1 MKIKL
6 CVLFGGKSVEH
17 EVSVI
22 SALQAVASLDAGK
35 YDIIPVYITKNNEF
49 YTSFECSCIEE
60 YKNIP
65 ALLKKST
72 RCVLMNIDGKVKL
85 MRFPFKK
92 FGSNVISDIDV
103 AFPIVHGTNVED
115 GTLQGYLKT
124 LGLPFVG
131 CDVTSSAV
139 GMDKYVMKTVLKD
152 NNVPVLDCLRF
163 NASEFSEPER
173 LIKMCAARIGYPVIV
188 KPVNLGSSVG
198 ISVAHND
205 DELRTSLD
213 DGFKFAPQVL
223 CEKAITNLKEI
234 NCSVVG
240 DVDFA
245 EASECEQP
253 AKHDEILSYADKYQ
267 SGGGSKKTGGA
278 KTGGSKGG
286 MASLARKIPAD
297 ITPERR
303 EEIRSL
309 AVKAFKCLGC
319 NGVSRIDFM
328 IDEDTDTVY
337 LNEINTIPGS
347 LSFYLWEPIGVPY
360 TKLLDRMIEL
370 ALKRKR
376 VEDSIV
382 FSFDTNILDVDRSF
396 GGGSKG
402 GKLGGKMGGK
412 V

>member
-22 SALQAVASLDAGK
+22 SALQAIASMNAEK
-35 YDIIPVYITKNNEF
+35 YDIIPVYITKENEF

-72 RCVLMNIDGKVKL
+72 RCVLMNMDGKVQL
-85 MRFPFKK
+85 LRYPFKK

-152 NNVPVLDCLRF
+152 NDVPVLDCLRF
-163 NASEFSEPER
+163 ISADYAEPSKV
-173 LIKMCAARIGYPVIV
+173 IKACEEKIGYPVIV

-198 ISVAHND
+198 ISVAHD
-205 DELRTSLD
+205 AEGLSDSLD
-213 DGFKFAPQVL
+213 SAFKFASCVL
-223 CEKAITNLKEI
+223 VEKAITNLKEV
-234 NCSVVG
+234 NCSVLG
-240 DVDFA
+240 DVEFA
-245 EASECEQP
+245 EASECESP
-253 AKHDEILSYADKYQ
+253 AKADEILSYEDKYM
-267 SGGGSKKTGGA
+267 SGGGGKKGG
-278 KTGGSKGG
+278 KTGGSKG

-297 ITPERR
+297 ISPERR

-309 AVKAFKCLGC
+309 AVKAFKVLGC

-328 IDEDTDTVY
+328 IDGDEDKVY

-360 TKLLDRMIEL
+360 TKLLDRMIDL
-370 ALKRKR
+370 AFKRKR
-376 VEDSIV
+376 EEEAIT
-382 FSFDTNILDVDRSF
+382 FSFDSNILNVDRSF
-396 GGGSKG
+396 SGGSKG
-402 GKLGGKMGGK
+402 GKLGGKTGGK
-412 V
+412 F

>member
-1 MKIKL
+1 MKIRL

-22 SALQAVASLDAGK
+22 SALQAVASLDQQK

-65 ALLKKST
+65 ALIKKSE
-72 RCVLMNIDGKVKL
+72 RCTLLNKDGKVYL
-85 MRFPFKK
+85 MRTAGKGK
-92 FGSNVISDIDV
+92 SAVISEIDV

-131 CDVTSSAV
+131 CDVTASAV

-152 NNVPVLDCLRF
+152 NGIPVLDCVRF
-163 NASEFSEPER
+163 YLSDFADPEAI
-173 LIKMCAARIGYPVIV
+173 IKKCEERIGYPVIV

-198 ISVAHND
+198 ISVAHNAE
-205 DELRTSLD
+205 ELRVSVED
-213 DGFKFAPQVL
+213 AFKFATVIL
-223 CEKAITNLKEI
+223 CEHAITKLKEV
-234 NCSVVG
+234 NCSVLG
-240 DVDFA
+240 DIERA
-245 EASECEQP
+245 EASECESP
-253 AKHDEILSYADKYQ
+253 AKSDEILSYADKYT
-267 SGGGSKKTGGA
+267 SGGGGKKGGKTGGA
-278 KTGGSKGG
+278 SKG

-297 ITPERR
+297 ISDEKRT
-303 EEIRSL
+303 EIRDM
-309 AVKAFKCLGC
+309 AVRAFQVLGC

-328 IDEDTDTVY
+328 IDEETDTVY

-347 LSFYLWEPIGVPY
+347 LAFYLWEPLGVPY
-360 TKLLDRMIEL
+360 KELLDRMIAL

-376 VEDSIV
+376 EEDSIV
-382 FSFDTNILDVDRSF
+382 FSFETNILNIDRSF
-396 GGGSKG
+396 GGSKGSKG
-402 GKLGGKMGGK
+402 GKIGG
-412 V
+412 